1 MGFDRVRG
9 TSTMTRR
16 LFLASLLAIAALG
29 AGPARAQVSQ
39 PNQPLK
45 LAMDVGFAPFAYR
58 DGQGKTVGFSVDFAQ
73 EIAKRLG
80 RPGIEIIDQPYAGIF
95 AGLFARRY
103 DFIIAPTN
111 ITEERAKQMLFT
123 EPYMTTG
130 LGFIIKLK
138 DRLDVLEDLKG
149 KAVAVS
155 ASSISDTWAT
165 ENASKLGFAVQR
177 YSKNADA
184 VQAVSAGR
192 AVANVADLAVGE
204 FVAKQRPRQLK
215 LGYSL
220 YTGRSFG
227 IPFRP
232 DDVAFRNQVELI
244 VEQMKADGS
253 LAKIYKKWFG
263 KEPPAATA
271 MTTVYEGFGPP
282 GFPGYS
288 R

>member
-1 MGFDRVRG
+1 
-9 TSTMTRR
+9 MTRR
-16 LFLASLLAIAALG
+16 FFLASLLAVATAWS
-29 AGPARAQVSQ
+29 APAPAQVTQ

-58 DGQGKTVGFSVDFAQ
+58 DAKGKTVGFTVDFAQ

-80 RPGIEIIDQPYAGIF
+80 RPSVEIIDQPYAGIF
-95 AGLFARRY
+95 AGLFAKRY

-123 EPYMTTG
+123 EPYMATG
-130 LGFIIKLK
+130 LGFIIKAK
-138 DRLDVLEDLKG
+138 DQMGVLEDLKG
-149 KAVAVS
+149 KVISVNS
-155 ASSISDTWAT
+155 GSISDTWAT
-165 ENASKLGFAVQR
+165 ENAPKLGFEVQR

-184 VQAVSAGR
+184 VQAVAAGR
-192 AVANVADLAVGE
+192 AFANVADVPVSE
-204 FVAKQRPRQLK
+204 YIAKQQPKQFK

-232 DDVAFRNQVELI
+232 DDVQFRNKVEQV

-253 LAKIYKKWFG
+253 LVKIYKTWFG
-263 KEPPAATA
+263 KAPPEGTA

-282 GFPGYS
+282 GFTGYS
-288 R
+288 K